1 MKYYIIA
8 GEPSGDLHGSKLIK
22 EIFKLDKNAKI
33 SNNVKVGPFC
43 YIGANV
49 DLQQDVELIS
59 NVHIEGNTKIGKDTK
74 VFPFASIGTQP
85 QDLKF
90 KNEKNSLF
98 IGEKNTIREY
108 VTINPGTE
116 GGGSK
121 TIIGNNC
128 LFMISSHIAHDCK
141 IGDNVIIA
149 NNVPLGGHVTIEDNV
164 VIGGNSAV
172 QQFTRIGRL
181 AMIGGMTG
189 VLKDVTPFGL
199 SIGNRNYL
207 QGLNLIGLRR
217 KKYDN
222 KKIMGLDKAYKEIFA
237 SKNLHENLSKINGE
251 YKDNELVTEVIK
263 FIEKDKKRPIC
274 TFQK

>member
-1 MKYYIIA
+1 MIHKSSEINK
-8 GEPSGDLHGSKLIK
+8 DSKIGK
-22 EIFKLDKNAKI
+22 
-33 SNNVKVGPFC
+33 NVKIGPFC
-43 YIGANV
+43 YVGPEV
-49 DLQQDVELIS
+49 ELDDDVELIS
-59 NVHIEGNTKIGKDTK
+59 NVHIEGNTKIGKGTK
-74 VFPFASIGTQP
+74 IFPFSSIGTQP

-90 KNEKNSLF
+90 NNEKNSLV
-98 IGEKNTIREY
+98 IGENNLIREY
-108 VTINPGTE
+108 VTINPGTA
-116 GGGSK
+116 GGGSV
-121 TIIGNNC
+121 TTIGNNC

-141 IGDNVIIA
+141 IGNNVIIA
-149 NNVPLGGHVTIEDNV
+149 NNVPLGGHVTIEDSV

-189 VLKDVTPFGL
+189 VLKDVIPFGL

-222 KKIMGLDKAYKEIFA
+222 QKIMGLDKAFKKIFE

-251 YKDNELVTEVIK
+251 YKDNELVREVIK

-274 TFQK
+274 SPENKE

>member
-1 MKYYIIA
+1 MIHK
-8 GEPSGDLHGSKLIK
+8 SS
-22 EIFKLDKNAKI
+22 EIHKNAKI
-33 SNNVKVGPFC
+33 SKSVKIGPFC
-43 YIGANV
+43 YVGPNV
-49 DLQQDVELIS
+49 ELSDDVELIS
-59 NVHIEGNTKIGKDTK
+59 NVHIEGNTIIGRGTKI
-74 VFPFASIGTQP
+74 FPFASIGTQP

-90 KNEKNSLF
+90 KGEKNSLS
-98 IGEKNTIREY
+98 IGEKNIIREY
-108 VTINPGTE
+108 VTINPGTA
-116 GGGSK
+116 GGGSE

-141 IGDNVIIA
+141 IGNKVIIA
-149 NNVPLGGHVTIEDNV
+149 NNVPLGGHVIIEDSV

-207 QGLNLIGLRR
+207 QGLNLVGLRR
-217 KKYDN
+217 NNYDN
-222 KKIMGLDKAYKEIFA
+222 KKIMGLDKAYKDIFA
-237 SKNLHENLSKINGE
+237 SKNLHENLNRINGE
-251 YKDNELVTEVIK
+251 YKDNELVSEVIR

-274 TFQK
+274 APQN

>member
-1 MKYYIIA
+1 MIHNSSVI
-8 GEPSGDLHGSKLIK
+8 
-22 EIFKLDKNAKI
+22 DKKAKI
-33 SNNVKVGPFC
+33 SNNVKIGPFC
-43 YIGANV
+43 YVGPNV
-49 DLQQDVELIS
+49 EISENVELIS
-59 NVHIEGNTKIGKDTK
+59 NVHIDGTTSIGQGTR
-74 VFPFASIGTQP
+74 VFPFASIGTEP
-85 QDLKF
+85 QDLKY
-90 KNEKNSLF
+90 KREKNSLI
-98 IGEKNTIREY
+98 IGQNNIIREY

-128 LFMISSHIAHDCK
+128 LFMISSHVAHDCK
-141 IGDNVIIA
+141 VGNNVIIA
-149 NNVPLGGHVTIEDNV
+149 NNVPLGGHVEIEDSV

-189 VLKDVTPFGL
+189 VLKDVIPFGL
-199 SIGNRNYL
+199 SVGNRNFL

-222 KKIMGLDKAYKEIFA
+222 QKIMGLSKAYKEIFS
-237 SKNLHENLSKINGE
+237 SKNLHENLSKINGL
-251 YKDNELVTEVIK
+251 YKDNELVSEVIK

-274 TFQK
+274 SPET